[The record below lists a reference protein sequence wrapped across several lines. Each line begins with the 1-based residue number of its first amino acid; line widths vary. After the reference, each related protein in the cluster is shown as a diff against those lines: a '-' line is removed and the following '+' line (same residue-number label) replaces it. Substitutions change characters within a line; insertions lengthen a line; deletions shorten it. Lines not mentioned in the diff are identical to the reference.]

1 MRQVKNPIAAGANA
15 ALQRTSKASTDRY
28 RIHVIDRAAQILDC
42 FGFDHQELSVSEIGA
57 KTGLHRSTA
66 HRILMALEYNDLIHQ
81 NPDTGKY
88 HLGIKLFKL
97 GHQAV
102 SQLDLREICR
112 PFLNRLMNDTKETVH
127 LAVLDEDQVLYLDKV
142 EGPHALR
149 MPSRVGRHIPT
160 YCTSLGKAM
169 LSTLEDQEVKK
180 ILGRQVLKPCT
191 VNTVKNVAQL
201 LADLKTV
208 RKRGYAVDN
217 EEIELGLRCVGAP
230 IKDYTGAMVGAISV
244 AAPSA
249 RLSGQ
254 KIPSVGRLVMATAE
268 EMSEKL
274 GYEKLKKAKALRPD
288 AARRDTI
295 KNWRKDADRNRAGRK
310 IRQSERSEASLSR
323 VR

>member
-1 MRQVKNPIAAGANA
+1 MRQEKDPATARTNET
-15 ALQRTSKASTDRY
+15 LQRTPKARSGRY

-66 HRILMALEYNDLIHQ
+66 HRILMALEYNDLIKQ
-81 NPDTGKY
+81 NPSTGKY

-102 SQLDLREICR
+102 WQLNLREICR
-112 PFLNRLMNDTKETVH
+112 PFLTRVMNETKETVH

-149 MPSRVGRHIPT
+149 MPSRVGRYIPT

-169 LSTLEDQEVKK
+169 LSCLDDQEVKS
-180 ILGRQVLKPCT
+180 ILRRQTLKPHT
-191 VNTVKNVAQL
+191 ENTVKNIHQL
-201 LADLKTV
+201 LADLGSV

-217 EEIELGLRCVGAP
+217 EEIEIGLRCVGAP
-230 IKDYTGAMVGAISV
+230 LRDYTGGMVGAISV

-249 RLSGQ
+249 RLSEQ
-254 KIPSVGRLVMATAE
+254 NTPVIGRMVIAIAAGI
-268 EMSEKL
+268 SEKL
-274 GYEKLKKAKALRPD
+274 GFEKPKTAQA
-288 AARRDTI
+288 
-295 KNWRKDADRNRAGRK
+295 
-310 IRQSERSEASLSR
+310 Q
-323 VR
+323 